1 MLTKSP
7 FVKRTKG
14 DFLLPEK
21 KLFLGIDLHIEVGL
35 LTFHVEKFCQKSGK
49 LLIFNEK

>member
-7 FVKRTKG
+7 FVKRAKG

-21 KLFLGIDLHIEVGL
+21 KLFLGIDLYIEVGL

-49 LLIFNEK
+49 LLVFNEK